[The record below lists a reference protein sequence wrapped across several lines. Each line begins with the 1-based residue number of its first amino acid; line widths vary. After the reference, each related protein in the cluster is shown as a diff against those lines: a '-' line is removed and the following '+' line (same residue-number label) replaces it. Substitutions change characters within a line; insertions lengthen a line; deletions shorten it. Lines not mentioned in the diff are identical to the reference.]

1 MITYVA
7 TIPSTNVLMMSDLV
21 TKEWMLLYSLCR
33 HWARC
38 GLRCCTVS
46 SETPAN
52 LVQCSM
58 FNAKKSKIFS
68 SFDLD
73 VASSGIVVGD
83 VYWVAVGLILTDWYL
98 GGNYVCYLIEKFRFF
113 TQSSWACLDWVTP
126 AWPSLDF
133 HSVQDKLNSSK
144 LCLHTTHFTFFRC
157 PSITSLQVVM
167 PVSEWGVPNFF
178 VRYWIKGF
186 QTSDL
191 KLQD

>member
-1 MITYVA
+1 
-7 TIPSTNVLMMSDLV
+7 MSSWCLIWWQ
-21 TKEWMLLYSLCR
+21 KNECYFILCAAIEWDVDWGVVRFLLR
-33 HWARC
+33 HLPIWF
-38 GLRCCTVS
+38 
-46 SETPAN
+46 N
-52 LVQCSM
+52 VQCPRQ
-58 FNAKKSKIFS
+58 KIFS

-144 LCLHTTHFTFFRC
+144 SCLHTTHITFFRC
-157 PSITSLQVVM
+157 PSITWSGYA
-167 PVSEWGVPNFF
+167 SEWMRGTKFF
-178 VRYWIKGF
+178 REILDQRLSNLRP
-186 QTSDL
+186 QTSRLTNL
-191 KLQD
+191 KT